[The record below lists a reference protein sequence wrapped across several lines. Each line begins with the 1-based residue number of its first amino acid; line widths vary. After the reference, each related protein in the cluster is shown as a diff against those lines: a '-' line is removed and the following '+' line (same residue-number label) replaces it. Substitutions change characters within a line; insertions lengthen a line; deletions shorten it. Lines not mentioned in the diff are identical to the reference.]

1 MSLSA
6 EMFSSVF
13 RVVWNPSALFV
24 TKYKLEVL
32 VFQNVCIQTQGEN
45 VSFKQGSLLLINASL
60 NNWSIYNLFL
70 IFEWIYCI
78 VLYLCIFCFSESRWR
93 SGPFFKELPPLQE
106 ENLWQHVGASEEAW
120 SCKCSRLSQTV
131 SLSHFVIISV
141 LLKGENVFA
150 FQVRTGYDGL
160 GGRTKFIQPV
170 SFLSL
175 VILHVLLVF

>member
-1 MSLSA
+1 MSLSV

-24 TKYKLEVL
+24 TKYKREVL
-32 VFQNVCIQTQGEN
+32 IFQNVCIQTQGEN

-60 NNWSIYNLFL
+60 NNWSIYNSFL
-70 IFEWIYCI
+70 IFQWIYL
-78 VLYLCIFCFSESRWR
+78 LYCFIFMYFFSESRWR

-120 SCKCSRLSQTV
+120 SRKCSRLSQTV
-131 SLSHFVIISV
+131 SMSHFVIISV
-141 LLKGENVFA
+141 LLNKKNVFV

-170 SFLSL
+170 SFLSS